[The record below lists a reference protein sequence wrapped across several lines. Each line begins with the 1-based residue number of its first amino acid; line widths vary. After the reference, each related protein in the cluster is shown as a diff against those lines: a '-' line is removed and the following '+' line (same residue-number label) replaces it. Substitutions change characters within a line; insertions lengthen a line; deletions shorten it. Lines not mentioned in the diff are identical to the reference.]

1 MSRVACAVPP
11 PYVLSPGSNLK
22 CLSRSRDHI
31 HLIMFFTGV
40 HFSDDSSA
48 FQMSI
53 FAAADG
59 RPDAAADDD
68 AADTARL
75 LSRQTSTAK

>member
-1 MSRVACAVPP
+1 
-11 PYVLSPGSNLK
+11 
-22 CLSRSRDHI
+22 
-31 HLIMFFTGV
+31 MFFIGL

-59 RPDAAADDD
+59 HPDAAADDD

-75 LSRQTSTAK
+75 LSR